1 MPQVAASCLTDGMS
15 VDDPEADESPPVPRE
30 AADTA
35 EARPHWRR
43 HTILFLGG
51 QTVSLFGSSIVQY
64 AILWYLTLQTQS
76 GLVLTL
82 ATAFGFLPQAIAS
95 IFGGVWADR
104 HNRKLLLIGADATI
118 AATTLVLAI
127 LLWRGVDSLWLIY
140 LTLAIRSTG
149 AGIQMPAVGALLPQ
163 IVPTS
168 ALIRVN
174 GINMSIQSAMTL
186 IAPAAA
192 AAVFAW
198 LGLGAVLLVD
208 VGTAIV
214 GIGLVALIPV
224 VTIARTAAARGYFGD
239 LKAGLVYVRSHAV
252 IRRVLVFF
260 AIIFVLMAPPGYL
273 SPLMVVRTFG
283 EEIWKLTL
291 NELAFGLGMLVGGAV
306 IATWGGWPD
315 RMRMLKSTS
324 MSFGV
329 LSIALGLSGSI
340 FGWSGNFVAYLIFML
355 ILGAAVAFFSTTAM
369 TLFQEQVEP
378 EMQGRVFG
386 VQGIVMALAMPFGM
400 LVFGPLADVMSV
412 EWIAVIA
419 GLLTLIVTVIIGYR
433 APQALRPGA

>member
-1 MPQVAASCLTDGMS
+1 MS
-15 VDDPEADESPPVPRE
+15 ADDLAPEADQAPVE
-30 AADTA
+30 AAD
-35 EARPHWRR
+35 RR
-43 HTILFLGG
+43 HWVRHTTLFLSG

-76 GLVLTL
+76 GVVLTL
-82 ATAFGFLPQAIAS
+82 ATAFGFLPQAVFS

-104 HNRKLLLIGADATI
+104 HNRKFLLIGADATI
-118 AATTLVLAI
+118 AATTLVLAV
-127 LLWRGVDSLWLIY
+127 LLWQGVDSLWLIY
-140 LTLAIRSTG
+140 ITLMIRSAG

-163 IVPTS
+163 IVPTH

-208 VGTAIV
+208 VGTALV
-214 GIGLVALIPV
+214 GIGLVVVIPV
-224 VTIARTAAARGYFGD
+224 ATLVRTAERRGYFGD
-239 LKAGLVYVRSHAV
+239 LKAGLRYVRSHAV
-252 IRRVLVFF
+252 ILRVLVFF
-260 AIIFVLMAPPGYL
+260 AIVFVLMAPPGYL

-283 EEIWKLTL
+283 EEVWRLTL
-291 NELAFGLGMLVGGAV
+291 NELAFGLGMLAGGAI
-306 IATWGGWPD
+306 IAAWGGWHD
-315 RMRMLKSTS
+315 RMRMLTATS
-324 MSFGV
+324 FAFGL
-329 LSIALGLSGSI
+329 LSIALGLSGDI
-340 FGWSGNFVAYLIFML
+340 LGWSGTFALYLSFML
-355 ILGAAVAFFSTTAM
+355 ILGVAVAFFSTTAM

-386 VQGIVMALAMPFGM
+386 VQGIVMALAMPIGM
-400 LVFGPLADVMSV
+400 LIFGPMADVVSV

-419 GLLTLIVTVIIGYR
+419 GLLTLLVTATVGYH
-433 APQALRPGA
+433 APKAPAPGR